1 MVQSYAAVMIGGIG
15 AVVYSLSARLL
26 LRLRIDDPVEAAPV
40 HFFCG
45 MWGLLSVG
53 FFATKTSTELA
64 YGYAAD
70 WGVFYGGS
78 GKQLGMQVLGIVCI
92 AAWSCGLSGILFLTL
107 KRLGWLRADKEDEQQ
122 GLDLSQGI
130 GTGIRASCFPCM
142 PCCRD

>member
-1 MVQSYAAVMIGGIG
+1 VPLPCAASCTKV
-15 AVVYSLSARLL
+15 ATAASAAACWEPLSAGRPCLQFPCL
-26 LRLRIDDPVEAAPV
+26 MLPFSGVCFWPPASPNPSLTPTPLACP
-40 HFFCG
+40 
-45 MWGLLSVG
+45 
-53 FFATKTSTELA
+53 ATA
-64 YGYAAD
+64 
-70 WGVFYGGS
+70 
-78 GKQLGMQVLGIVCI
+78 QVLGIVCI